1 MPAGENVKESA
12 DLKREIEHRADGNNT
27 LEEFYYN
34 EGKKE
39 GLMFA
44 KPSASGEIL
53 YVALQYKTAREQG
66 GGPHDIGAGEQGIG
80 EYLLAVLH
88 DLDDPNLLSR
98 DGLPGPMIEV
108 WEQGWKDGV
117 VEFYGEV
124 KEKMFDPV

>member
-1 MPAGENVKESA
+1 LGENVKESA
-12 DLKREIEHRADGNNT
+12 DLKREIERREEGKNE
-27 LEEFYYN
+27 LEVFYYN

-44 KPSASGEIL
+44 RPSASGEIL
-53 YVALQYKTAREQG
+53 YVALQYKTAREKG

-88 DLDDPNLLSR
+88 DLDDANLLSR
-98 DGLPGPMIEV
+98 DGLSGPLLEA

>member
-1 MPAGENVKESA
+1 MER
-12 DLKREIEHRADGNNT
+12 RE
-27 LEEFYYN
+27 EEKNEMEELYYN

-53 YVALQYKTAREQG
+53 YVALQYKTAREKG
-66 GGPHDIGAGEQGIG
+66 GGPHDIGAAEQGIG

-98 DGLPGPMIEV
+98 EGLPGPLIEA

-117 VEFYGEV
+117 VEFYGEI
-124 KEKMFDPV
+124 KEKMFEPV